1 MVVLRALHEVA
12 WNYRR
17 EVDNRYA
24 HKGQRDRGTR
34 WQVQV
39 VQMKNECPACITPI
53 AAFTV
58 PIYCINNKY
67 I

>member
-34 WQVQV
+34 GQVQV
-39 VQMKNECPACITPI
+39 VQMKNECPACIY
-53 AAFTV
+53 AYSC
-58 PIYCINNKY
+58 IYRFDLLYK
-67 I
+67 